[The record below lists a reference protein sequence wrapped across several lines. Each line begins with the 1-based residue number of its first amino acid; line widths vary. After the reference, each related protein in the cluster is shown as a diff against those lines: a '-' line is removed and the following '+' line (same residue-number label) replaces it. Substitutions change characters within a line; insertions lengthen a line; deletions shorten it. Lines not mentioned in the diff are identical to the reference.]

1 MTAEREERTQSPSP
15 GPDADEGAGLC
26 AGKGERAFQA
36 EGPNEGPKL
45 RPLRGLPS
53 LGTHPQDLRLCL
65 ALVEGEGLE
74 VLKADKSKA
83 REMEILW
90 LKWLLWLKWPPG

>member
-45 RPLRGLPS
+45 RPPERAAKFRNPPSGPSAMLGPGGRGGTGS
-53 LGTHPQDLRLCL
+53 L
-65 ALVEGEGLE
+65 EG
-74 VLKADKSKA
+74 
-83 REMEILW
+83 R
-90 LKWLLWLKWPPG
+90 